1 MKFEPATRASA
12 VRGKPEVMG
21 EHLAKRSFFVGERY
35 TIADIALFGYTQ
47 SAAAVGYQVPPSV
60 ESWLQRIR
68 EQPRYV
74 AIKKDPLGKAP

>member
-1 MKFEPATRASA
+1 
-12 VRGKPEVMG
+12 MG

-47 SAAAVGYQVPPSV
+47 SAAIVGFTVPPSV
-60 ESWLQRIR
+60 ERWLQRIR
-68 EQPRYV
+68 EQPGYV